1 MIGALKS
8 HLTILQVILPL
19 MSAVVCSLLRGRVA
33 LAQTVS
39 FGAVLASFLISLA
52 LFVQVGNGG
61 PITYKVGGWGSP
73 YGIELRV
80 DLLSATMLLLVG
92 FIGIM
97 SVIYG
102 IYPSRRE
109 LSSDR
114 VPRFYAAFLLAFGGM
129 LGILVSHD
137 VFNVYVFLEI
147 ASISSY
153 VLVAIGGDKR
163 SVASA
168 FEYLVM
174 GTVGATFY
182 LIGIGFLYAATGT
195 LNMGDMFTVL
205 QDIPINRAIQ
215 AGILCVILGLVM
227 KAALFPF
234 HGWMIKAYSTAPA
247 FVIVFLSGIAAKV
260 MVYLVI
266 RVVYS
271 VFGARLVFTELPFG
285 TALLTLAALAT
296 VLTSIVA
303 AMSKDMRGV
312 LAYSSAANVG
322 CIILAVCIN
331 TYSGLAAA
339 VAYMVNHSIV
349 KSALFMVS
357 GGIAYH
363 FDDNKV
369 GSKYLSLS
377 RALPHITS
385 AFVLLALSLV
395 GMPPTVGFVAKWHM
409 LSSFMDA
416 RAFTGLIVL
425 SVGSVCSVIY
435 TWRVVEHLYFSS
447 QAAEAC
453 ANDIALKTPRMMTLC
468 IWVMAFFGFIAGA
481 YPLPLTS
488 VSEQIAADLLLHSNS
503 SLL

>member
-1 MIGALKS
+1 MICALKE
-8 HLTILQVILPL
+8 HLIILQVIVPL
-19 MSAVVCSLLRGRVA
+19 LSAVACSLLRNRVA
-33 LAQTVS
+33 WAQTIS
-39 FGAVLASFLISLA
+39 CGAVALSFFTALA
-52 LFVQVGNGG
+52 LFVQISNNG
-61 PITYKVGGWGSP
+61 PVVYQVGGWAPP

-92 FIGIM
+92 FIGTM
-97 SVIYG
+97 SAIYG
-102 IYPSRRE
+102 VYPSRRE
-109 LSSDR
+109 LPANM

-137 VFNVYVFLEI
+137 VFNVYVFLEV

-153 VLVAIGGDKR
+153 VLVAVGNDKR
-163 SVASA
+163 AVSSA
-168 FEYLVM
+168 FEYLIM

-195 LNMGDMFTVL
+195 LNMGDMFAVL
-205 QDIPINRAIQ
+205 QDIPVNRAVQ
-215 AGILCVILGLVM
+215 AGVLFVILGLIV

-234 HGWMIKAYSTAPA
+234 HGWMIKAYSTSPA
-247 FVIVFLSGIAAKV
+247 FVAVFLSGTATKV
-260 MVYLVI
+260 MVYLII
-266 RVVYS
+266 RVVHN
-271 VFGARLVFTELPFG
+271 VFGPRLVFTELPFG
-285 TALLTLAALAT
+285 TALLTLAAIAT
-296 VLTSIVA
+296 ALTSVIA
-303 AMSKDMRGV
+303 ALSRDMRDV
-312 LAYSSAANVG
+312 LAYSSASNIG
-322 CIILAVCIN
+322 CIILAVCVN

-363 FDDNKV
+363 FNKREV
-369 GSKYLSLS
+369 SSEYLSLS
-377 RALPHITS
+377 RALPHVTS

-395 GMPPTVGFVAKWHM
+395 GMPPTIGFVAKWHM

-416 RAFTGLIVL
+416 RAFTGLAVL

-447 QAAEAC
+447 RMVESC
-453 ANDIALKTPRMMTLC
+453 ANDTALKTPRAMTLC
-468 IWVMAFFGFIAGA
+468 IWIMAFFGFIAGA

-488 VSEQIAADLLLHSNS
+488 VSEQIAADLFFHPNNPL
-503 SLL
+503 